1 MKHRALR
8 FSAWVLSILAGLMAL
23 SGLIVTVIVGM
34 SMKSLISTIAV
45 ILVGFILTAISAIIL
60 VAVSQLMLLF
70 VRIEEELV
78 MLATAV
84 KSKTGD

>member
-8 FSAWVLSILAGLMAL
+8 FSAWFLAILAGLMAL

-78 MLATAV
+78 MLAAAV

>member
-1 MKHRALR
+1 MKHHALR
-8 FSAWVLSILAGLMAL
+8 FSAWFLAILAGLVAL
-23 SGLIVTVIVGM
+23 SGVIVTVIVGM

-78 MLATAV
+78 MLAAAV